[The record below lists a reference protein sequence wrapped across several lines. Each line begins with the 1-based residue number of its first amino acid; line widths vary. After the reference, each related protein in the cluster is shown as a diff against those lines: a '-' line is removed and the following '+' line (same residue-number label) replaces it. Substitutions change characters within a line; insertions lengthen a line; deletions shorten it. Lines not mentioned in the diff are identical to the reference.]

1 MAGTVHYNLEHA
13 QVAALG
19 TTPTWL
25 DVPGSIDLGISIT
38 SNANYLAADGSKPYV
53 AYSAPEGSF
62 DLSFAEADFAMLAVI
77 NGGTA
82 STSGTTPAI
91 IERYEQPGTAK
102 NPSFALSGYASN
114 VNGGVDRAGFRVTLP
129 NAKAGVASPT
139 FGQETWGTW
148 STSGAMAADE
158 NDVMV
163 IYEKLETA
171 PTFTAGVMPV
181 NLVKPG
187 P

>member
-13 QVAALG
+13 QVATLA

-25 DVPGSIDLGISIT
+25 DIPGSIDFTPTIT

-82 STSGTTPAI
+82 STSGTTPAV

-102 NPSFALSGYASN
+102 NPAFALSGYATN
-114 VNGGVDRAGFRVTLP
+114 VNSGVDRAGFRVTIP
-129 NAKAGVASPT
+129 NAKAGVAAPT

-148 STSGAMAADE
+148 KTSGAMAADK
-158 NDVMV
+158 NDVLV
-163 IYEKLETA
+163 IYEKMETK
-171 PTFTAGVMPV
+171 PTFTLGVMPV
-181 NLVKPG
+181 LLTKPAS
-187 P
+187 